1 MKCRT
6 TLKLIKRNMSL
17 QLYLLRHGETV
28 YSRTG
33 GYCGEID
40 PELTD
45 NGQKMAEYFAKAHK
59 EIAWDAVFVSPM
71 KRTIATATPL
81 CEAISMEMQF
91 RDGLKELRYGK
102 WEGLTNEFVK
112 ENYTEDYLRW
122 LTEPAWNP
130 PTGGETAVQL
140 ASRASLAVAEI
151 QEMYPSGNVLVVS
164 HKATIRVILCG
175 LLGID
180 MGRYRDRIDVPAAS
194 LSIVQFGALGPML
207 KALGDRSF
215 MDAELRALSGT

>member
-1 MKCRT
+1 MAAAFAAA
-6 TLKLIKRNMSL
+6 
-17 QLYLLRHGETV
+17 
-28 YSRTG
+28 
-33 GYCGEID
+33 YCD
-40 PELTD
+40 
-45 NGQKMAEYFAKAHK
+45 
-59 EIAWDAVFVSPM
+59 IAWDAIFVSPM

-81 CEAISMEMQF
+81 CEAIGVEMQLC
-91 RDGLKELRYGK
+91 DGLRELRYGK

-112 ENYTEDYLRW
+112 ENYSEDYLRW

-151 QEMYPSGNVLVVS
+151 QEKHPSGNVLIVS

-194 LSIVQFGALGPML
+194 LSVVQFGALGPML
-207 KALGDRSF
+207 KVLGDRSF
-215 MDAELRALSGT
+215 MDADLRSLSGT

>member
-1 MKCRT
+1 
-6 TLKLIKRNMSL
+6 MSL
-17 QLYLLRHGETV
+17 KLYLLRHGETI

-33 GYCGEID
+33 GYCGDLD

-45 NGQKMAEYFAKAHK
+45 NGQRMAAAFAKAHQA
-59 EIAWDAVFVSPM
+59 IAWDAVFVSPM
-71 KRTIATATPL
+71 KRTIATAKPL
-81 CEAISMEMQF
+81 CEAIGMEMQF
-91 RDGLKELRYGK
+91 RNGLRELRYGK

-112 ENYTEDYLRW
+112 ENYSEDYLRW

-140 ASRASLAVAEI
+140 ASRASLAIAEI
-151 QEMYPSGNVLVVS
+151 QEQYASGNVLVVS
-164 HKATIRVILCG
+164 HKATIRVILCS

-194 LSIVQFGALGPML
+194 LSLIQFGALGPML
-207 KALGDRSF
+207 KVLGDRSF
-215 MDAELRALSGT
+215 MDADLRSLAGT

>member
-1 MKCRT
+1 
-6 TLKLIKRNMSL
+6 MSL
-17 QLYLLRHGETV
+17 KLYLLRHGETT

-33 GYCGEID
+33 GYCGD
-40 PELTD
+40 LDAELTA
-45 NGQKMAEYFAKAHK
+45 NGEKMAAAFAAAHSD
-59 EIAWDAVFVSPM
+59 IAWDAVFASPM

-81 CEAISMEMQF
+81 CEAIGIEMQLC
-91 RDGLKELRYGK
+91 DGLKELRYGK

-112 ENYTEDYLRW
+112 ENYSEDYLRW

-151 QEMYPSGNVLVVS
+151 QEKYPSGNVLVVS
-164 HKATIRVILCG
+164 HKATIRVILCS

-194 LSIVQFGALGPML
+194 LSVIQFGALGPML
-207 KALGDRSF
+207 KVLGDRSF
-215 MDAELRALSGT
+215 MDDDLRSLAGT

>member
-1 MKCRT
+1 
-6 TLKLIKRNMSL
+6 MSL
-17 QLYLLRHGETV
+17 NLYLLRHGETD

-33 GYCGEID
+33 GYCGELD
-40 PELTD
+40 PQLTE
-45 NGQKMAEYFAKAHK
+45 NGEKMAQAFGNAHK
-59 EIAWDAVFVSPM
+59 ALAWDAVFVSPM

-81 CEAISMEMQF
+81 CKSVNMEMQF

-112 ENYTEDYLRW
+112 ENYSDDYLRW

-140 ASRASLAVAEI
+140 ASRASLVVAEI
-151 QEMYPSGNVLVVS
+151 QKKYSSGNVLVVS
-164 HKATIRVILCG
+164 HKATIRVILG
-175 LLGID
+175 SLLGID

-207 KALGDRSF
+207 KVLGDRSF
-215 MDAELRALSGT
+215 MEADLRSFSGT